1 MTNIIKQIIDSKIYG
16 VVRAD
21 ETARA
26 VEIANAYAEAGIKVI
41 ELNST
46 LEAVQEVAKNKD
58 IIVATGGIITTWQAQ
73 KALEAGSKLL
83 VSPILQMGLVKF
95 SSWNKIPL
103 ILSASTPNEAYC
115 AWKARIPLIKIYP
128 VRDLGGTTYIED
140 LLRPMNF
147 LNVIP
152 AGNVSIDN
160 IKAYLKAGASA
171 VALGREL
178 YLDKNYEEIL
188 KAAKLAIKEA
198 KEV

>member
-1 MTNIIKQIIDSKIYG
+1 MTNIIKKIIESKIYG

-21 ETARA
+21 ETQRA

-46 LEAVQEVAKNKD
+46 LEAIQEVAKNKD

-152 AGNVSIDN
+152 AGNVSLDN
-160 IKAYLKAGASA
+160 IQAYLKAGASA

-178 YLDKNYEEIL
+178 YLDKKYDEIL
-188 KAAKLAIKEA
+188 ETAKLAIKEA

>member
-1 MTNIIKQIIDSKIYG
+1 MTNIIKKIIDSKIYG

-26 VEIANAYAEAGIKVI
+26 VEIATAYAEAGIKVI
-41 ELNST
+41 EMNST
-46 LEAVQEVAKNKD
+46 LEAVQEVTKNTD

-152 AGNVSIDN
+152 AGNVSVNN

-178 YLDKNYEEIL
+178 YLDKNYDEIL

-198 KEV
+198 QEV

>member
-1 MTNIIKQIIDSKIYG
+1 MTNIIKKIIESKIYG

-21 ETARA
+21 ETQRA

-46 LEAVQEVAKNKD
+46 LEAIQEVAKNKD

-73 KALEAGSKLL
+73 KALGAGSKLL

-103 ILSASTPNEAYC
+103 ILSASTPNEADC

-152 AGNVSIDN
+152 AGNVSLDN

-178 YLDKNYEEIL
+178 YLDKKYDEIL
-188 KAAKLAIKEA
+188 ETAKLAIKEA

>member
-1 MTNIIKQIIDSKIYG
+1 MTNIIKKIIDSKIYG

-41 ELNST
+41 EMNST
-46 LEAVQEVAKNKD
+46 LEAIQEVAKNKD

-73 KALEAGSKLL
+73 KVLEAGSKLL

-152 AGNVSIDN
+152 AGNVSLDN

-178 YLDKNYEEIL
+178 YLNKNYNEIL
-188 KAAKLAIKEA
+188 ETAKLAIKEA

>member
-1 MTNIIKQIIDSKIYG
+1 MTNIIKKIIDSKIYG

-26 VEIANAYAEAGIKVI
+26 VEIANAYAEAGIKII
-41 ELNST
+41 EMNST
-46 LEAVQEVAKNKD
+46 LEAIQEVAKNKD

-73 KALEAGSKLL
+73 KVLEAGSKLL

-152 AGNVSIDN
+152 AGNVSLDN

-178 YLDKNYEEIL
+178 YLNKNYNEIL
-188 KAAKLAIKEA
+188 ETAKLAIKEA
-198 KEV
+198 QEV

>member
-1 MTNIIKQIIDSKIYG
+1 MTNIIKKIIDSKIYG

-41 ELNST
+41 EMNST
-46 LEAVQEVAKNKD
+46 LEAVQEVTKNTD

-152 AGNVSIDN
+152 AGNVNLDN

-178 YLDKNYEEIL
+178 YLDKNYDEIL

-198 KEV
+198 QEV

>member
-1 MTNIIKQIIDSKIYG
+1 MTNIIKKIIDSKIYG

-41 ELNST
+41 EMNST
-46 LEAVQEVAKNKD
+46 LEAVQEVTKNTD

-73 KALEAGSKLL
+73 KVLEAGSKLL

-152 AGNVSIDN
+152 AGNVNLDN

-178 YLDKNYEEIL
+178 YLDKNYDEIL

-198 KEV
+198 QEV

>member
-1 MTNIIKQIIDSKIYG
+1 MTNIIKKIIESKVYG

-26 VEIANAYAEAGIKVI
+26 VEIATAYAEAGIKVI
-41 ELNST
+41 EMNST
-46 LEAVQEVAKNKD
+46 LEAIQEVAKNKD
-58 IIVATGGIITTWQAQ
+58 IVVSSGGIVTTWQAQ

-95 SSWNKIPL
+95 ASWNKIPL

-152 AGNVSIDN
+152 AGNVSISD

-178 YLDKNYEEIL
+178 YLNKNHDEIL
-188 KAAKLAIKEA
+188 ETAKLAIKEA
-198 KEV
+198 QEV

>member
-83 VSPILQMGLVKF
+83 VSPILQMGV
-95 SSWNKIPL
+95 
-103 ILSASTPNEAYC
+103 
-115 AWKARIPLIKIYP
+115 
-128 VRDLGGTTYIED
+128 
-140 LLRPMNF
+140 
-147 LNVIP
+147 
-152 AGNVSIDN
+152 
-160 IKAYLKAGASA
+160 
-171 VALGREL
+171 
-178 YLDKNYEEIL
+178 
-188 KAAKLAIKEA
+188 
-198 KEV
+198 

>member
-1 MTNIIKQIIDSKIYG
+1 MTNIIKKIIDSKIYG

-41 ELNST
+41 EMNST
-46 LEAVQEVAKNKD
+46 LEAIQEVAKNKD

-73 KALEAGSKLL
+73 KVLEAGSKLL

-152 AGNVSIDN
+152 AGNVSLDN

-178 YLDKNYEEIL
+178 YLNKNYNEIL
-188 KAAKLAIKEA
+188 ETAKLAIKEA
-198 KEV
+198 QEV

>member
-1 MTNIIKQIIDSKIYG
+1 MTNIIKKIIESKIYG

-21 ETARA
+21 ETQRA

-46 LEAVQEVAKNKD
+46 LEAIQEVAKNKD

-73 KALEAGSKLL
+73 KALGAGSKLL

-152 AGNVSIDN
+152 AGNVSLDN

-178 YLDKNYEEIL
+178 YLDKKYDEIL
-188 KAAKLAIKEA
+188 ETAKLAIKEA

>member
-1 MTNIIKQIIDSKIYG
+1 MTNIIKKIIESKIYG

-21 ETARA
+21 DTARA

-41 ELNST
+41 EMNST
-46 LEAVQEVAKNKD
+46 LEAVQEVTKNKE

-128 VRDLGGTTYIED
+128 VHDLGGTTYIED

-152 AGNVSIDN
+152 AGNVSIN
-160 IKAYLKAGASA
+160 NLKAYLKAGASA

-178 YLDKNYEEIL
+178 YLNKNYNEIL
-188 KAAKLAIKEA
+188 DAAKRALDEA

>member
-1 MTNIIKQIIDSKIYG
+1 MTNIIKKIIDSKIYG

-26 VEIANAYAEAGIKVI
+26 VEIANAYAEAGIKII
-41 ELNST
+41 EMNST
-46 LEAVQEVAKNKD
+46 LEAIQEVAKNKD

-73 KALEAGSKLL
+73 KVLEAGSKLL

-152 AGNVSIDN
+152 AGNVSLDN

-178 YLDKNYEEIL
+178 YLNKNYNEIL
-188 KAAKLAIKEA
+188 ETAKLAIKEA

>member
-1 MTNIIKQIIDSKIYG
+1 MTNIIKKIIDSKIYG

-26 VEIANAYAEAGIKVI
+26 VEIATAYAEAGIKVI

-46 LEAVQEVAKNKD
+46 LEAVQEVAKNTD

-152 AGNVSIDN
+152 AGNVNLNN

-178 YLDKNYEEIL
+178 YLDKNYDEIL

-198 KEV
+198 QEV

>member
-1 MTNIIKQIIDSKIYG
+1 MTNIIKKIIDSKIYG

-26 VEIANAYAEAGIKVI
+26 VEIATAYAEAGIKVI

-46 LEAVQEVAKNKD
+46 LEAVQEVAKNTD

-147 LNVIP
+147 LTVIP
-152 AGNVSIDN
+152 AGNVNLNN

-178 YLDKNYEEIL
+178 YLDKNYDEIL

-198 KEV
+198 QEV

>member
-1 MTNIIKQIIDSKIYG
+1 MTNIIKKIIDSKIYG

-41 ELNST
+41 EMNST
-46 LEAVQEVAKNKD
+46 LEAVQEVTKNTN

-152 AGNVSIDN
+152 AGNVNLDN

-178 YLDKNYEEIL
+178 YLDKNYDEIL

-198 KEV
+198 QEV